1 MTGEEAMLTRLLAV
15 AVMVLAFAGVVRAEN
30 EVAAAAA
37 PAAQAAPVEI
47 GNKICPISGEKVG
60 EMGKVETIEYKGKVY
75 NLCCPMCKK
84 DFLKDPEA
92 AIKKLEESMAAE
104 GGSIEAAAED
114 GSTGAAE
121 GQEHSIEK

>member
-1 MTGEEAMLTRLLAV
+1 MLTRLLAV

-30 EVAAAAA
+30 EVAAATA
-37 PAAQAAPVEI
+37 PAAEAGAGALAGPVEI

-60 EMGKVETIEYKGKVY
+60 GMGKVETVEYNGKVY
-75 NLCCPMCKK
+75 NLCCAMCKK

-92 AIKKLEESMAAE
+92 AIKKIEESMAAE
-104 GGSIEAAAED
+104 GGDIEPAAED
-114 GSTGAAE
+114 GSQGAAE